1 MLNLK
6 CIIDQQKHIIMVYER
21 NVNCVLKFIFV
32 DFSFKFIF
40 LDSKIL
46 VNIIGFNLYKNT
58 VIFARKMYS
67 ASTSY
72 CHVNQDINVICQFC
86 KVLQEKQYWPFAIVN
101 ILNWLRLYPLYK

>member
-6 CIIDQQKHIIMVYER
+6 CIIDQQKHIIMVYKR
-21 NVNCVLKFIFV
+21 NVNCVLKFIVV

-58 VIFARKMYS
+58 VIFSRKMYS

-72 CHVNQDINVICQFC
+72 CHVNQDINVNCQFC
-86 KVLQEKQYWPFAIVN
+86 
-101 ILNWLRLYPLYK
+101 